1 MKKDMLPVSFLVNTN
16 GARFCKEVEDMVQ
29 DKDGEISYMQAV
41 LDLCDK
47 HNMEP
52 ESAAKLLSKPIIE
65 KIQVE
70 GQQINL
76 LPRSG
81 ALPL

>member
-1 MKKDMLPVSFLVNTN
+1 MSKDMLPVSFLVNTN

-29 DKDGEISYMQAV
+29 DKEMGYMQAV

>member
-1 MKKDMLPVSFLVNTN
+1 MLPIPFLVDTT
-16 GARFCKEVEDMVQ
+16 GARFCREVEEMVQ
-29 DKDGEISYMQAV
+29 VREIGYMEAV
-41 LDLCDK
+41 LELCGR
-47 HNMEP
+47 HSLEP

-70 GQQINL
+70 GQEIHL

-81 ALPL
+81 ALPI

>member
-1 MKKDMLPVSFLVNTN
+1 MSKVSIPFLVDSN
-16 GARFCKEVEDMVQ
+16 GAHFCREVEAMVQ
-29 DKDGEISYMQAV
+29 EREIGYMEAV
-41 LDLCDK
+41 LELCDK
-47 HNMEP
+47 HNLEP

-70 GQQINL
+70 GQEIHL

-81 ALPL
+81 ALPI

>member
-1 MKKDMLPVSFLVNTN
+1 MSEDMLPIPFLVATN
-16 GARFCKEVEDMVQ
+16 GVRFCREVEAMVS
-29 DKDGEISYMQAV
+29 DKEMGYMEAV
-41 LDLCDK
+41 LALCEQ
-47 HNMEP
+47 HNIEP

-70 GQQINL
+70 GQEIHL

>member
-1 MKKDMLPVSFLVNTN
+1 MSTDMFPMPFLVDTN
-16 GARFCKEVEDMVQ
+16 GARFCREVEVMVHDKEV
-29 DKDGEISYMQAV
+29 GYMEAV
-41 LDLCDK
+41 LELCDR
-47 HNMEP
+47 HNFEP

-70 GQQINL
+70 GQQMHL

-81 ALPL
+81 VLPI

>member
-1 MKKDMLPVSFLVNTN
+1 MGNDMLPISFLVNTN

-29 DKDGEISYMQAV
+29 DKEMGYMQAV
-41 LDLCDK
+41 LDLCVQ
-47 HNMEP
+47 HNLEP
-52 ESAAKLLSKPIIE
+52 ASVAKLLSKPIIE

-70 GQQINL
+70 GQEIHL